1 MKTHKITT
9 PIDRKQ
15 LTEFR
20 AGDMVTI
27 SGEIYTAR
35 DAAHK
40 LIVEGSEIPFDLNDL
55 IIYYAGPSPAPPG
68 KPIGSI
74 GPTTSSRMDTY
85 TPAMLAMGVAI
96 TIGKG
101 PRSEKTIEAFRKFNA
116 IYLAAL
122 GGAGA
127 LLASKV
133 SHAELIAFPHLGPE
147 AIYKLTVEDFPAI
160 VAVDTKGN
168 TIYK

>member
-1 MKTHKITT
+1 MKIHNITT
-9 PIDRKQ
+9 PVDRKQ
-15 LTEFR
+15 LLELE
-20 AGDMVTI
+20 AGDMVAI

-55 IIYYAGPSPAPPG
+55 IIYYAGPSPAPHG

-74 GPTTSSRMDTY
+74 GPTTSSRMDAY
-85 TPAMLAMGVAI
+85 TPAMLSMGVAI

-101 PRSEKTIEAFRKFNA
+101 PRSDETIEAFRKYNA
-116 IYLAAL
+116 VYLAAL

-133 SHAELIAFPHLGPE
+133 NHAEIVAFSHLGPE
-147 AIYKLTVEDFPAI
+147 AIYKLEVEDFPAI